1 MMIIDQVI
9 DVLSKTIPP
18 KIGEEIKVCAVFP
31 QFRLGVDCHNVPYLF
46 FKSTLGTRRYST
58 YYKMGFTAEFFQKI
72 DLIDSEDHTFSD
84 NFDFLKFTGLTSEE
98 NIFTLRVMSVL
109 IEELS
114 QEYESEKL
122 KLGLDRLSQLLK
134 NKSKKSNNS
143 IQGLI
148 GELLFIYDSIDVE
161 STYLGWRTNQN
172 QKLDFQI
179 GDDIFEIKT
188 SKGNRIIIV
197 EYNQVFN
204 ANDIE
209 KINFVTYMIN
219 ADGNDNVVTLM
230 YRIYDK
236 LPQEFKASF
245 EEKFYNELGDNIA
258 EIENNK
264 FDIELTKL
272 SKIQVAAQELPIS
285 RINNLHRSISN
296 IKYSIDIDKL

>member
-9 DVLSKTIPP
+9 EVLSKAIPP

-46 FKSTLGTRRYST
+46 FKSTLVTRRYST
-58 YYKMGFTAEFFQKI
+58 FHKMGFTAEFFQKI
-72 DLIDSEDHTFSD
+72 DLIDNENRTCSD
-84 NFDFLKFTGLTSEE
+84 NFDFLKFTGLTSDE

-122 KLGLDRLSQLLK
+122 KLGLDRLSLLLK

-148 GELLFIYDSIDVE
+148 GELLFIYDSSDVE
-161 STYLGWRTNQN
+161 STYLGWRANQN

-219 ADGNDNVVTLM
+219 ADGNDNIVTLM

-236 LPQEFKASF
+236 LPQEFKATF
-245 EEKFYNELGDNIA
+245 EEKFYNELGENIA

-272 SKIQVAAQELPIS
+272 SKIQVAAQELPIT
-285 RINNLHRSISN
+285 RIVDLHRSITT
-296 IKYSIDIDKL
+296 IKYSIDLDKL